1 MKYLV
6 HRYQHSYEFETDNKM
21 SFILNGWYLGIAMH
35 KDKYCTDYI
44 FDVVDTNYHEELHI
58 YTEDER
64 VSFFVSDEVAARLM
78 QELQNVGIEVNEI

>member
-21 SFILNGWYLGIAMH
+21 NIFLHGWYLGIAMH
-35 KDKYCTDYI
+35 KSKYGGEYV
-44 FDVVDTNYHEELHI
+44 FDVVDKNYHEELHI

-64 VSFFVSDEVAARLM
+64 VSLFVSDEIAARLM
-78 QELQNVGIEVNEI
+78 QELKNV